1 MPKLKKNQALLDQ
14 VITLRIT
21 AQTRADWKLRAQA
34 SGLPLGDWIREQV
47 SSDTGQRVL
56 PRRRPPPPA
65 DPALL
70 AAIGRVGNNLN
81 QLARAANRQQWPDP
95 LSLLERLISIE
106 RALKD
111 LAPSNDVQV
120 P

>member
-1 MPKLKKNQALLDQ
+1 M
-14 VITLRIT
+14 ITLRVT
-21 AQTRADWKLRAQA
+21 AKTRADWKLPGTSIGTALSATGYA
-34 SGLPLGDWIREQV
+34 SRCRH
-47 SSDTGQRVL
+47 DTGPRIL

-65 DPALL
+65 DRALL

-95 LSLLERLISIE
+95 LTLLERLISIE

-111 LAPSNDVQV
+111 LVPSDDVQV

>member
-47 SSDTGQRVL
+47 SSCTGQRSL
-56 PRRRPPPPA
+56 TRRRPPPPA

-81 QLARAANRQQWPDP
+81 QLARAANR
-95 LSLLERLISIE
+95 
-106 RALKD
+106 
-111 LAPSNDVQV
+111 
-120 P
+120 

>member
-47 SSDTGQRVL
+47 SSCTGQTH
-56 PRRRPPPPA
+56 P
-65 DPALL
+65 
-70 AAIGRVGNNLN
+70 
-81 QLARAANRQQWPDP
+81 
-95 LSLLERLISIE
+95 
-106 RALKD
+106 
-111 LAPSNDVQV
+111 
-120 P
+120 